1 MTKLLASSPGSDTT
15 MVLFSGV
22 SLLILLFWYLA
33 TDKDRVKRNVGTAIV
48 LLIATFSLFAI
59 ISPSN
64 LMQVIS
70 GEKDLSKAHNLHGG
84 IEIVGGTAFIIE
96 VEPNVDELTG
106 EITPLTPSAMDTAKT
121 ILERRLNESGVLDAP
136 VSVQGNRIEIQI
148 PKIDPADAE
157 ALEKILTTTAK
168 LTIHKAHPQSAQ
180 LAELVAA
187 GEETVPGYRAYPQD
201 IKDPETGNVV
211 GVRHILVKRRPA
223 LTGKE
228 VAAAWPN
235 RATNTEIQI
244 ELTATGGKQM
254 EAFSATLIP
263 GKDLIVSI
271 LDGKVINAASMKAD
285 TRILSRNFV
294 ITGLDNLEECE
305 ELSKGLSNPMENDI
319 EVIDKRSISATLGE
333 STVRQGIN
341 AGLAGLA
348 LTVVFILLYYRFSG
362 IIAIIGLALNILI
375 LFGAMALFGASF
387 TLPGIAGI
395 ILTIGVAVDANV
407 LIYERM
413 REELDSGKSITSSI
427 KAAYEKAF
435 SAIFDANI
443 TTLLTALILFWKAT
457 GSVKG
462 FAVTLT
468 IGILGTLLA
477 ALLCTRIMFSWSQD
491 TGVLKKIKF
500 LNLVPKTVFDF
511 LGKRKLAFSLS
522 GVMIVG
528 GLVAL
533 GIKGDSH
540 LGIDFVGGSV
550 TRFEIP
556 AGQTVTQ
563 DQAEQII
570 KSTPTEKSASSQIEQ
585 PLNGNA
591 FLSVKSS
598 REDQGVLEA
607 AFRASIPNFNELKP
621 LDPNAKPILNEDG
634 KPVPHWVVAA
644 STSEVSPTLGGE
656 FLENAIWALSL
667 GIFCVLI
674 YITLRFEFS
683 FALGAFLALLHD
695 ILITLGVLVLFDQE
709 FSLIHV
715 GAFLTIAG
723 YSIND
728 TIVVFDRLR
737 ENLKTK
743 SGDVR
748 DVMNAAISTTLS
760 RTIITSVTTFAS
772 VLVLYLY
779 GGASLKAFSFTIMIG
794 VIVGTYS
801 SIFIASPIVYI
812 FSKARGINLRREVLE
827 SDLESEINP
836 EGA

>member
-1 MTKLLASSPGSDTT
+1 MTNILASSPGSDST

-33 TDKDRVKRNVGTAIV
+33 TDKDRVKRNVGSAIV
-48 LLIATFSLFAI
+48 LLIAVFSFCAI

-70 GEKDLSKAHNLHGG
+70 GDKELTKAHNLQGG

-96 VEPNVDELTG
+96 VEPNVDDLTG
-106 EITPLTPSAMDTAKT
+106 EVTQLTPSAMDTAKT

-168 LTIHKAHPQSAQ
+168 LTIHKRHPQSAQ

-187 GEETVPGYRAYPQD
+187 GEETVPGYRAYPQEF
-201 IKDPETGNVV
+201 KDENGVV
-211 GVRHILVKRRPA
+211 LGERHVLVSRRPA

-228 VAAAWPN
+228 VASAWPD
-235 RATNTEIQI
+235 RTSNTMVFI
-244 ELTATGGKQM
+244 ELTSTGAKQM
-254 EAFSATLIP
+254 ETFTRNLQANR
-263 GKDLIVSI
+263 DHIVCI
-271 LDGKVINAASMKAD
+271 LDGKVINDAVLNAEV
-285 TRILSRNFV
+285 LSKNFT
-294 ITGLDNLEECE
+294 ISGLDNLEECT

-319 EVIDKRSISATLGE
+319 NVIDKRSISATLGE
-333 STVRQGIN
+333 ATVKQGIN

-348 LTVVFILLYYRFSG
+348 LTVVFVLLYYRFSG
-362 IIAIIGLALNILI
+362 IIAIIGLGLNILI

-413 REELDSGKSITSSI
+413 REELAAGKSVTSSI

-477 ALLCTRIMFSWSQD
+477 ALLCTRVMFAWAQD
-491 TGVLKKIKF
+491 SGALKNIKF
-500 LNLVPKTVFDF
+500 MNLVPKTVFDF
-511 LGKRKLAFSLS
+511 LGKRKLAFTLS

-528 GLVAL
+528 GLVSL

-556 AGQTVTQ
+556 AGQSVTQ
-563 DQAEQII
+563 AQAEEII
-570 KSTPTEKSASSQIEQ
+570 KSVKTEKAASAQIEQ
-585 PLNGNA
+585 PATGNA
-591 FLSVKSS
+591 FLSIKSS
-598 REDQGVLEA
+598 RADQGPIEA
-607 AFRASIPNFNELKP
+607 AVRASIPNFDEVKP
-621 LDPNAKPILNEDG
+621 LDPSETAILDKDGNA
-634 KPVPHWVVAA
+634 VPHWVVAA

-683 FALGAFLALLHD
+683 FALGAFLALIHD
-695 ILITLGVLVLFDQE
+695 ILITLGVLVLSGQE

-760 RTIITSVTTFAS
+760 RTIITSLTTFVS
-772 VLVLYLY
+772 VLVLYVY

-812 FSKARGINLRREVLE
+812 FSKARGINLRREVLDAE
-827 SDLESEINP
+827 LAPINNP
-836 EGA
+836 ENV

>member
-1 MTKLLASSPGSDTT
+1 MTHPFLASSPSSDTT

-22 SLLILLFWYLA
+22 AILVLLFWYLA
-33 TDKDRVKRNVGTAIV
+33 TDKDRVKRNVGSSIV
-48 LLIATFSLFAI
+48 LLIALFSLFAI
-59 ISPSN
+59 VSPSN
-64 LMQVIS
+64 LAQVFS
-70 GEKDLSKAHNLHGG
+70 GEKKLSEAHNLQGG

-96 VEPNVDELTG
+96 VKPNVDDTTG
-106 EITPLTPSAMDTAKT
+106 EVIPLTPTAMDTAKT
-121 ILERRLNESGVLDAP
+121 ILERRLNESGTLDAP
-136 VSVQGNRIEIQI
+136 VTVQGNRIEIQI

-168 LTIHKAHPQSAQ
+168 LTIHKRHPQSAQ
-180 LAELVAA
+180 LAELVAS
-187 GEETVPGYRAYPQD
+187 GQERIPGYKAFPQEVKNENGE
-201 IKDPETGNVV
+201 IIGT
-211 GVRHILVKRRPA
+211 RHVLVARRPG

-228 VAAAWPN
+228 VARAWPD
-235 RATNTEIQI
+235 RQSNTQVFI
-244 ELTATGGKQM
+244 ELTSQGAEDMKTFTSSLT
-254 EAFSATLIP
+254 AR
-263 GKDLIVSI
+263 KDHIVSV
-271 LDGKVINAASMKAD
+271 LDGKVINDAVLNAD
-285 TRILSRNFV
+285 VLGKNFV
-294 ITGLDNLEECE
+294 ISGLDDIQECE

-319 EVIDKRSISATLGE
+319 EIIDKRTISATLGE
-333 STVRQGIN
+333 ATVKQGIN

-348 LTVVFILLYYRFSG
+348 LTVVFVLLYYRYSG
-362 IIAIIGLALNILI
+362 IVAIIGLLLNVLI
-375 LFGAMALFGASF
+375 LFGAMALFNASF

-413 REELDSGKSITSSI
+413 REELGNGKSVHAAI

-443 TTLLTALILFWKAT
+443 TTLLTAMILFWKAT

-468 IGILGTLLA
+468 MGILGTLLA
-477 ALLCTRIMFSWSQD
+477 ALLCTRVMFAWSED
-491 TGVLKKIKF
+491 TGILKKVKF
-500 LNLVPKTVFDF
+500 MNLIPEKAIDF
-511 LGKRKLAFSLS
+511 LGKRKLAFTLS

-528 GLVAL
+528 GMVAL
-533 GIKGDSH
+533 GVKGDSH

-556 AGQTVTQ
+556 AGQNVTRSEAQ
-563 DQAEQII
+563 SILDGVQ
-570 KSTPTEKSASSQIEQ
+570 TEKVATAQIEQ
-585 PLNGNA
+585 PATGNA
-591 FLSVKSS
+591 FLTIKTS
-598 REDQGVLEA
+598 REDADACVA
-607 AFRASIPNFNELKP
+607 AIREGIPGFNEKKEQSSDL
-621 LDPNAKPILNEDG
+621 AEGIATGEDF
-634 KPVPHWVVAA
+634 VVEA
-644 STSEVSPTLGGE
+644 SQSEVSPTLGGE

-683 FALGAFLALLHD
+683 FALGAFLALVHD
-695 ILITLGVLVLFDQE
+695 ILITLGILVLSGQE

-743 SGDVR
+743 RGDVR
-748 DVMNAAISTTLS
+748 DIMNAAISSTLS
-760 RTIITSVTTFAS
+760 RTIITSVTTFVS
-772 VLVLYLY
+772 VLVLYIY
-779 GGASLKAFSFTIMIG
+779 GGAALKAFSFTIMIG
-794 VIVGTYS
+794 VVVGTYS

-827 SDLESEINP
+827 SELESEINP
-836 EGA
+836 AGV